1 MKTNRIILILGIL
14 IFLVPFAGF
23 PRIWE
28 ESFLVVAGI
37 ILVIFSSLNLWQ
49 RSILKR
55 LHYHSKQQVDDMPQ
69 EEIELEITETDFLL
83 IKFGRPDLGS
93 IVWLNC

>member
-69 EEIELEITETDFLL
+69 EEIELEITETD
-83 IKFGRPDLGS
+83 IYDDGKKEETT
-93 IVWLNC
+93 I